1 MKINFRIWV
10 FFICSLWPRRKRIF
24 IDYGKKIYSFVLYSS
39 LKFDDIVWG
48 SRKSLK
54 HSIKCYIQTFPRLS
68 HLHLHLQGGSKQ
80 FSALPKEYILM
91 GHRETI
97 LKSCKKFK
105 RVLYIKSRVPLNFRK
120 IHSGFEVLSLF
131 FSIILF
137 TPYLLNGNNTMLLLL
152 TERRQRVV

>member
-24 IDYGKKIYSFVLYSS
+24 IDYGKKIYLFVLYSS
-39 LKFDDIVWG
+39 LKFHGIVWG

-54 HSIKCYIQTFPRLS
+54 HSIKYCIQTFPRLS
-68 HLHLHLQGGSKQ
+68 HRHLHLQGGSKQ

-91 GHRETI
+91 GHDETI
-97 LKSCKKFK
+97 LKSCKKFPII
-105 RVLYIKSRVPLNFRK
+105 LYIKSRVPLNFRK

-131 FSIILF
+131 FFLF
-137 TPYLLNGNNTMLLLL
+137 CSLL
-152 TERRQRVV
+152 TCSMGITRCCCC